1 MKNYDI
7 YLNESLLEDK
17 FHGSIGCAL
26 YHQRTQKN
34 VCWQDCESCYEKSL
48 KWLLQEKEND
58 MVKDKI
64 IDCASIAKKIKDEVK
79 AKAHGKNYKLTV
91 LTNPYD
97 EASKVYVRNK
107 KRACEYCGIE
117 FEEIP
122 FSKDLDIQVLEKFL
136 FEGNDPFIIQLPM
149 SDDLDME
156 KLYLLNSDFCGRC
169 FRDADGFD
177 KNAFVKPAT
186 PKGIIRIL
194 DEIDYDL
201 TGKHVVVVGR
211 SDIVGKPVAKMCLDK
226 DATVTIC
233 HSKTR
238 NLATITSQADVLIVA
253 VGIPKLIKSKHVK
266 DKAIVIDVGI
276 NRDEKGN
283 LCGDVDFEDV
293 YDKVSM
299 ITPVPGGCGLLTVAC
314 LMENVVELY
323 ENVLLK

>member
-1 MKNYDI
+1 MKNYEV
-7 YLNESLLEDK
+7 YLNDSFLEDNLN
-17 FHGSIGCAL
+17 GSIGCEL
-26 YHQRTQKN
+26 YRIRTQKN
-34 VCWQDCESCYEKSL
+34 VCWKDCGTCYENSL
-48 KWLLQEKEND
+48 KWLLQERENN
-58 MVKDKI
+58 MVKDKV
-64 IDCASIAKKIKDEVK
+64 IDCSSIAQKIKDEAK
-79 AKAHGKNYKLTV
+79 AKAQGKNYKLTV

-122 FSKDLDIQVLEKFL
+122 LSKNLDIQILEKFFL
-136 FEGNDPFIIQLPM
+136 EEDNPFIIQLPI
-149 SDDLDME
+149 SDNLDME
-156 KLYLLNSDFCGRC
+156 KLCLLGSDLCGSR

-177 KNAFVKPAT
+177 EGALVKPAT

-226 DATVTIC
+226 DATVTVC
-233 HSKTR
+233 HSKTK
-238 NLATITSQADVLIVA
+238 NLENITSQADVLIVA
-253 VGIPKLIKSKHVK
+253 VGVPKLIKSRHVK
-266 DKAIVIDVGI
+266 DRAIVIDVGI
-276 NRDEKGN
+276 NHDENGK

-323 ENVLLK
+323 RETL